1 MMVKG
6 GVPPSTSRNWDVGIV
21 DVIAFGI
28 IRRGKYISKAK
39 KFNVLIKN
47 AEMLL
52 IK

>member
-6 GVPPSTSRNWDVGIV
+6 APPSTFRNWDVGIV
-21 DVIAFGI
+21 GDIAFGI

-39 KFNVLIKN
+39 KFNVHIKN